1 VFFKIFIFLSGGK
14 TMDEKK
20 LKYGPDTSGKAPRFT
35 GINTFMKFPHTND
48 LEGVDVTVVGLPF
61 DTLASYRSGARFG
74 PSAIRDIS
82 SFLRPSHAY
91 HKIHP
96 FRHLSVTDYG
106 DLPLLPGYHEDT
118 YERIE
123 MAYEKIAKA
132 NVVPIGLGGDHSIT
146 LAELRGLSKV
156 YGPLSLIQFDAHGDT
171 WDNYWGKKYTH
182 GTPFRRAMEE
192 NIIDPHSSVQIG
204 MRGTLYEPDD
214 FEEARGFGFDLISA
228 DQVRQMSPAE
238 LAERVRAR
246 VGDRPTFFTFDID
259 FFDPSVAPGTGT
271 PEVGGF
277 SSAEGLQYLREL
289 TNIRYVGFDVVEVLP
304 AHDVSQ
310 ITALLGA
317 NIAYEFVCL
326 KAVEK
331 RAAEALSTKQL

>member
-1 VFFKIFIFLSGGK
+1 LSDTK
-14 TMDEKK
+14 VKF
-20 LKYGPDTSGKAPRFT
+20 GPDTSGKAPRFT
-35 GINTFMKFPHTND
+35 GINTFMKFPHTTE
-48 LEGVDVTVVGLPF
+48 LEGVDLTVVGLPF
-61 DTLASYRSGARFG
+61 DTLASFRSGARFG
-74 PSAIRDIS
+74 PSAIREIS
-82 SFLRPSHAY
+82 ALLRPSNAH

-118 YERIE
+118 YNRIE
-123 MAYEKIAKA
+123 EAYTRIANA
-132 NVVPIGLGGDHSIT
+132 GVIPIGLGGDHSVT

-192 NIIDPHSSVQIG
+192 GILDPHTSVQVG
-204 MRGTLYEPDD
+204 LRGTLYEPDD
-214 FEEARGFGFDLISA
+214 FEEARSFGFDLISA
-228 DQVRQMSPAE
+228 EEVHE
-238 LAERVRAR
+238 LSVNEIANRIKAR
-246 VGDRPTFFTFDID
+246 VGDKPVFLTFDID

-277 SSAEGLQYLREL
+277 NSSDGIKFVQSL
-289 TNIRYVGFDVVEVLP
+289 TGVNFIGFDVVEVLP

-310 ITALLGA
+310 ITALLAA

-331 RAAEALSTKQL
+331 RAANTEKILSNP